1 MPFDDVEGR
10 LAEPEAFSLS
20 ETLDATLE
28 RLRGLNERQ
37 SRIVECRFFGGM
49 TIPDTAEAM
58 GLSPAT
64 VKRDWRLAQA
74 WLYREK
80 MQALQA

>member
-10 LAEPEAFSLS
+10 LGEPEAFSLS
-20 ETLDATLE
+20 EERATALVTLDATLE
-28 RLRGLNERQ
+28 RLHGLNERQ

-64 VKRDWRLAQA
+64 VKRDWHRPGSIG
-74 WLYREK
+74 K
-80 MQALQA
+80 